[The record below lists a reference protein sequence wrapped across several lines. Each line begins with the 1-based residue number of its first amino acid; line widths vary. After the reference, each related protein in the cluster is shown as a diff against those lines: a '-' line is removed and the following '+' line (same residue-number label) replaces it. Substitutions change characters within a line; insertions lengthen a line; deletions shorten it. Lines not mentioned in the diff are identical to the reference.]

1 MKLQQ
6 NRPLIIK
13 SSIVL
18 TLLIIL
24 IPVVFNGINYSC
36 EIQSYRIDPEE
47 LQSINSLADNNY
59 YEEARKE
66 LIAAIKK
73 SSASPEKTAVDTGE
87 IKDIIDFISNKKYKD
102 AEKKMTE
109 INNKASGYEV
119 ARSLL
124 ESGFYEEAK
133 KEMLTVKKE
142 ALKKHIPPTL
152 YYLAEN
158 SFDPNWG
165 QFGKYIATRNQL
177 LDQIDIKALCSNKLT
192 LDLISGCYLT
202 AIEIT
207 EAKWKISPVSYW
219 LKNIP
224 LIIGSIFA
232 SCVLLYYSSD
242 KTTYLNIEDFNDE
255 SIDLKIGKGTT
266 STLKTLFLE
275 NELGTNNAVNVAI
288 SPAEKLES
296 PIENKEIT
304 ILLKLINWAF
314 SLSSFTLSG
323 YYQESRK
330 KGIGLKLVLK
340 DSKGEIYKEDFWQQ
354 DYDTINQYEAK
365 YLHEL
370 LAIPASIWVMSKLN
384 SENFENWLSF
394 NTLTKSN
401 SKDQQKYNSWKSFA
415 YSKVGSY
422 WYRKGNSNKLE
433 GMLHKSLMYN
443 SNNRFALFTL
453 GVLKMEQAIEKK
465 EYKLFDEA
473 GENLE
478 YAKKLSG
485 SIENSLG
492 AEFSTSPVWYKSI
505 FQLLSIELYKKLL
518 SLSSKKF
525 TNEEF
530 LKEGKNL
537 VNAVEYYQ
545 YQARKKSFPLSDFLD
560 EFEVMAKI
568 LYASI
573 LVDSNQSGHEMQIT
587 EIESKYQMASFDD
600 SGNLLLIEKEE
611 KQYNDKILLL
621 NPLVYYNLA
630 CYYALLCMKRCE
642 KYQKDENLS
651 FLCKAY
657 YGIIENSSNYLCY
670 KNCRAYREKE
680 CLKSNKDKIFL
691 YLKYAV
697 KQNKK
702 LNEWSK
708 IDPSFKW
715 IKEHDK
721 LQLEFYYCVN
731 DLKFPP
737 DL

>member
-1 MKLQQ
+1 MKIQPTL
-6 NRPLIIK
+6 PLFIK
-13 SSIVL
+13 SSIAL
-18 TLLIIL
+18 TLLIALIL
-24 IPVVFNGINYSC
+24 VVFNGIYDSY
-36 EIQSYRIDPEE
+36 EIQEYRIDPEE
-47 LQSINSLADNNY
+47 IQSIKSLANNNY

-73 SSASPEKTAVDTGE
+73 SPPSQKTAVDRKE
-87 IKDIIDFISNKKYKD
+87 IKDIIDSISNKKYKD

-109 INNKASGYEV
+109 INKKASEYEV
-119 ARSLL
+119 AKSLL

-133 KEMLTVKKE
+133 KEMLTLKKK
-142 ALKKHIPPTL
+142 ALKEQIPPTF

-165 QFGKYIATRNQL
+165 Q
-177 LDQIDIKALCSNKLT
+177 LDKLT
-192 LDLISGCYLT
+192 TIKIPCT
-202 AIEIT
+202 
-207 EAKWKISPVSYW
+207 KWKFYRVSYL

-224 LIIGSIFA
+224 LIVGDIIAF
-232 SCVLLYYSSD
+232 CILLYYSPD
-242 KTTYLNIEDFNDE
+242 KMIYLNIEDFNDE

-266 STLKTLFLE
+266 STLKILFLE

-288 SPAEKLES
+288 SPIEKLES

-340 DSKGEIYKEDFWQQ
+340 NSKGEIFKEDFWQQ
-354 DYDTINQYEAK
+354 DYDTVNKSEAK

-370 LAIPASIWVMSKLN
+370 LAIPASIWVMSKLHN
-384 SENFENWLSF
+384 EDFENWLSF
-394 NTLTKSN
+394 NTLAKSN

-415 YSKVGSY
+415 YSRVGSY
-422 WYRKGNSNKLE
+422 WYWKGNSDKLE
-433 GMLHKSLMYN
+433 EMLHKSLMYN

-453 GVLKMEQAIEKK
+453 GVLKIEQAIERK
-465 EYKLFDEA
+465 EYNLF
-473 GENLE
+473 EN
-478 YAKKLSG
+478 AKKNLKEAKELSDNR
-485 SIENSLG
+485 NSLDG
-492 AEFSTSPVWYKSI
+492 SFPTSPVWYKSI
-505 FQLLSIELYKKLL
+505 FQLLSIKIYENQL
-518 SLSSKKF
+518 SLFDKEF
-525 TNEEF
+525 TNDKF
-530 LKEGKNL
+530 LAQGKEL
-537 VNAVEYYQ
+537 VKAVEFYQ
-545 YQARKKSFPLSDFLD
+545 DPIRKGLLPLSDFLD

-573 LVDSNQSGHEMQIT
+573 LVDLDKVGYENQIT

-600 SGNLLLIEKEE
+600 SGNLLIIEKKE
-611 KQYNDKILLL
+611 KQCNAEILLL

-642 KYQKDENLS
+642 EYQKDENLS
-651 FLCKAY
+651 FFCKAY
-657 YGIIENSSNYLCY
+657 HDIIEGSSKYLYY

-737 DL
+737 DV